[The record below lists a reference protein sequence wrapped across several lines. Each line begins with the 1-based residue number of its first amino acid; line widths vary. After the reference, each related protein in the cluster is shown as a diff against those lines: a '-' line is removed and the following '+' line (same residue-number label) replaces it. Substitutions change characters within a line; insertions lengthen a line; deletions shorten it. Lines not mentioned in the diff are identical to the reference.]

1 MSEIKIH
8 RGLRHP
14 NICGFKH
21 FFDDKDHIYMI
32 LEMCTNETM
41 HELLVRR
48 KRLTELEIQCY
59 AK

>member
-14 NICGFKH
+14 NICSFKH

-32 LEMCTNETM
+32 LEMCHNETM

-48 KRLTELEIQCY
+48 KRLTELEI
-59 AK
+59 